1 MSITA
6 PTSGA
11 MLVNNKPTITWTV
24 SDNDSGVDPATI
36 KLTIDSTA
44 ITSGITK
51 TAAGKGYSCSYTPP
65 SALTDGS
72 HTIKFAASDYDG
84 NAASQKSV
92 TFKVDTVPPTL
103 TVSSPAEGFITN
115 VADLTVN
122 GITNDA
128 TTSPV
133 TLTIKLNS
141 ETAQTATV
149 ESNGS
154 FSKVLTL
161 VSGTNTI
168 TVTATDGAGKT
179 STITRTVVLDQVP
192 PSITTITLTPN
203 PVDAGATYIISV
215 SVTD

>member
-1 MSITA
+1 M
-6 PTSGA
+6 
-11 MLVNNKPTITWTV
+11 
-24 SDNDSGVDPATI
+24 
-36 KLTIDSTA
+36 
-44 ITSGITK
+44 
-51 TAAGKGYSCSYTPP
+51 
-65 SALTDGS
+65 
-72 HTIKFAASDYDG
+72 
-84 NAASQKSV
+84 
-92 TFKVDTVPPTL
+92 DTVPPTL
-103 TVSSPAEGFITN
+103 AVSSPADGFITN
-115 VADLTVN
+115 VADVTVD
-122 GITNDA
+122 GTTNDA

-141 ETAQTATV
+141 ETAQTVTV
-149 ESNGS
+149 ESDGS

-192 PSITTITLTPN
+192 HSITTITLTHN